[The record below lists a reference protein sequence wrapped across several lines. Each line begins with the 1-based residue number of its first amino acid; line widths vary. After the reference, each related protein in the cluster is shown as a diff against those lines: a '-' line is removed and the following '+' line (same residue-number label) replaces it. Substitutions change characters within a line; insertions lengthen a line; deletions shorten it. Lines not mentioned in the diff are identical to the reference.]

1 MPEPTAADRGRAA
14 AVADA
19 VARQSIG
26 GAQEAFYAVGRDEWV
41 SAIAAALAAVR
52 AETREACAA
61 KAQSWRGRR
70 LAGHDA
76 ASETGQA
83 FGRGVDMA
91 SHYIAD
97 DIRRGEAADA

>member
-52 AETREACAA
+52 AEARAACARVA
-61 KAQSWRGRR
+61 RDMMNHPVLDDDGR
-70 LAGHDA
+70 AN
-76 ASETGQA
+76 A
-83 FGRGVDMA
+83 FNT
-91 SHYIAD
+91 SLKIAD
-97 DIRRGEAADA
+97 AIERSGEAADA